1 MVGCLVNLRI
11 PRLRI
16 LSLLGVEHAGAPS
29 EKCRS
34 VNARLARMREHQMRI
49 RPLRLDFGD
58 AVVQVVA
65 VFLGVVCAF
74 AVNAWQAQSTERAL
88 LKTTMASIVGEIE
101 SNQQSLRVV
110 RGQHAKSA
118 RALRS
123 LIIASRKDRFVSDE
137 DLLRTL
143 RADRFGTNVPLDI
156 AWQLAQS
163 DQGLSLLSFE
173 NRYTLAEVYQV
184 QAICYASEK
193 QLGDSMLSIP
203 QSPTNNYFVEA
214 LDLADQAN
222 VVVLAESQLDGL
234 YTKALRKVR

>member
-1 MVGCLVNLRI
+1 
-11 PRLRI
+11 
-16 LSLLGVEHAGAPS
+16 
-29 EKCRS
+29 
-34 VNARLARMREHQMRI
+34 MRI

-58 AVVQVVA
+58 ALVQVVA

-74 AVNAWQAQSTERAL
+74 AVNAWQAQNTERAL
-88 LKTTMASIVGEIE
+88 FTTTMASIVSEIE

-110 RGQHAKSA
+110 RGRHAKSA

-143 RADRFGTNVPLDI
+143 RANNGFGTNVPLDI

-184 QAICYASEK
+184 QAIFYSSEK
-193 QLGDSMLSIP
+193 QLGDSMLAIP
-203 QSPTNNYFVEA
+203 QSPTNNYFIEA

-222 VVVLAESQLDGL
+222 VVVLAEAQLDGL
-234 YTKALRKVR
+234 YTKALRKIR

>member
-1 MVGCLVNLRI
+1 
-11 PRLRI
+11 
-16 LSLLGVEHAGAPS
+16 
-29 EKCRS
+29 
-34 VNARLARMREHQMRI
+34 MRI

-58 AVVQVVA
+58 ALVQIVA

-74 AVNAWQAQSTERAL
+74 AVNAWQAQNSQRAL
-88 LKTTMASIVGEIE
+88 FKATMASIVSEIE

-110 RGQHAKSA
+110 REQHAESA
-118 RALRS
+118 QALRR
-123 LIIASRKDRFVSDE
+123 LVVAGRKGRFVSGD

-143 RADRFGTNVPLDI
+143 QRDRFGTNVPLDI

-163 DQGLSLLSFE
+163 DQGLSLLSFD

-184 QAICYASEK
+184 QAAFYASEK

-203 QSPTNNYFVEA
+203 QSPTNNYFIET

-222 VVVLAESQLDGL
+222 VVVLGETQLDGL
-234 YTKALRKVR
+234 YTKALQKVR

>member
-1 MVGCLVNLRI
+1 MPNDGCPIARNVEVYMLG
-11 PRLRI
+11 
-16 LSLLGVEHAGAPS
+16 SLLWGPT
-29 EKCRS
+29 
-34 VNARLARMREHQMRI
+34 MRI

-58 AVVQVVA
+58 ALIQVVS

-74 AVNAWQAQSTERAL
+74 AVNAWQAQNTERAL
-88 LKTTMASIVGEIE
+88 FKTTMASIVSEIE

-118 RALRS
+118 RALTS

-137 DLLRTL
+137 DLLKTL
-143 RADRFGTNVPLDI
+143 RANNSFGTNVPLDI

-163 DQGLSLLSFE
+163 DQGLNLLSFD

-184 QAICYASEK
+184 QAIFYASEK

-203 QSPTNNYFVEA
+203 QSPTNNYFIEA

-222 VVVLAESQLDGL
+222 VVVLAETQLDGL

>member
-1 MVGCLVNLRI
+1 
-11 PRLRI
+11 
-16 LSLLGVEHAGAPS
+16 
-29 EKCRS
+29 
-34 VNARLARMREHQMRI
+34 MRI

-58 AVVQVVA
+58 ALVQIVA

-74 AVNAWQAQSTERAL
+74 AVNAWQAQNSQRAL
-88 LKTTMASIVGEIE
+88 FKATMASIVSEIE

-110 RGQHAKSA
+110 REQHAESA
-118 RALRS
+118 QALRR
-123 LIIASRKDRFVSDE
+123 LVVAGRKGRFVSGD

-143 RADRFGTNVPLDI
+143 QRDRFGTNVPLDI

-163 DQGLSLLSFE
+163 DQGLSLLSFD

-184 QAICYASEK
+184 QAAFYASEK

-203 QSPTNNYFVEA
+203 QSPTNNYFIET

-222 VVVLAESQLDGL
+222 VVVLGETQLDGL
-234 YTKALRKVR
+234 YTKALQNVR

>member
-1 MVGCLVNLRI
+1 
-11 PRLRI
+11 
-16 LSLLGVEHAGAPS
+16 
-29 EKCRS
+29 
-34 VNARLARMREHQMRI
+34 MRI

-58 AVVQVVA
+58 ALIQVVA

-74 AVNAWQAQSTERAL
+74 AVNAWQAQNTQRTL
-88 LKTTMASIVGEIE
+88 FQTTMASIIGEIE

-123 LIIASRKDRFVSDE
+123 LIITARKDRFVSVG

-143 RADRFGTNVPLDI
+143 QANNSFGTNVPLDI

-163 DQGLSLLSFE
+163 DQGLNLLSYE
-173 NRYTLAEVYQV
+173 NRYTLAEVCQI
-184 QAICYASEK
+184 QAVFYASEK
-193 QLGDSMLSIP
+193 HLGDSMLSIP
-203 QSPTNNYFVEA
+203 QSPTNNYFIEA